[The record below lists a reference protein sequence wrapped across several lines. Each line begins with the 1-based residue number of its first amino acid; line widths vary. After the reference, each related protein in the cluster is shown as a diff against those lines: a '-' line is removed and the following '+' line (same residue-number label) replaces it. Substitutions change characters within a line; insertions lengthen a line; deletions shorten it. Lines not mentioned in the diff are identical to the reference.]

1 MRRRKIVITE
11 PMQVYNLVA
20 RVNRDGI
27 KAVAA
32 QLECHPTVLTRWL
45 DVQGYVMIR
54 TWENAKV
61 LEQTKA
67 VQNASK

>member
-1 MRRRKIVITE
+1 MRPKKIVITE

-45 DVQGYVMIR
+45 KVQGYEMIQR
-54 TWENAKV
+54 WEDSQALK
-61 LEQTKA
+61 QKKQ
-67 VQNASK
+67 VQHAN